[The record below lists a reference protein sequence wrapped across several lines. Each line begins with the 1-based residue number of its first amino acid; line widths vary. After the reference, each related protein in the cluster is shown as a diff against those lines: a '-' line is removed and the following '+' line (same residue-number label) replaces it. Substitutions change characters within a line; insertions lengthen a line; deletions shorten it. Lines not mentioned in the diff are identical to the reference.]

1 MRETLLEH
9 PDSAT
14 TVATLAGGP
23 AEDFPTQILGALG
36 VDLPQAGTGPAAPNN
51 GLALTDT
58 QKSWAAAVPD
68 QRLGRYLVRGEIGR
82 GGMGRVLVAEDPEL
96 GRVVAIKILL
106 DPSQVRH
113 DQLQRF
119 VAEARITSQL
129 EHPNIIPVHD
139 LGVTTGGQLYF
150 VMKRVDGQGLD
161 EVILRLAAGQAETL
175 EHWTRHRLL
184 TTFVQLCNAVGY
196 AHERGVLHRDLKP
209 ANVMLGRFGEVLLMD
224 WGVARLLEQMQ
235 PQDAAEDATVLDSI
249 SLAPNTTRTT
259 LEGATV
265 GTPGFLAPEQA
276 SGVFSALG
284 PFSDVWSLGAILY
297 ELITYKPAFTGATA
311 LQVLYQAAQS
321 SPKDPR
327 SRAPQLNIPDEIAE
341 ICLRSLALRPED
353 RFDTALELG
362 EAVEGFLEGSRRK
375 EAAAGHVAAADR
387 TWSRYRDLEKE
398 RDTLASRADILA
410 DTIPTWASL
419 AEKEELLT
427 ARARLDRLGE
437 ERGEMF
443 EGVVSSCEQALT
455 HDPLNAG
462 AHSLLA
468 QVHFS
473 RFEEAER
480 RNNLEGMRAAERRVL
495 RYDDGTFAPLLRG
508 LGAVTLRTDPPGA
521 EVICQEVLRE
531 GLVWQLGP
539 SKTLG
544 RTPLIRIPMEKGS
557 YLLTLRRTGKRDTR
571 YPILV
576 GRGVHWDSGP
586 SPIPLFS
593 DAEIGEGFVYIPS
606 GPFIAG
612 GDPGAAGALPQSN
625 PWEDG
630 YFIAAAPVTM
640 KSWCAFINA
649 VHQEDPAVARAR
661 LPRFDKASPY
671 WDFPDPGKPYVVPKV
686 DRDGDSWEPGFPV
699 FGISWEDALAYSEWL
714 AARDRRELTLP
725 TERQWEKSARAAD
738 GRFFPWG
745 DRFDASLC
753 KMTASRQG
761 AVHVESVGSFAGDQS
776 IYGVT
781 DLAGT
786 IREWCVPCGEDA
798 GGDRGAA
805 RGGSW
810 YASKGAG
817 CRAAARSL
825 HHKWTVYTSVGLRL
839 ACDLPNKASSSE

>member
-1 MRETLLEH
+1 MPETLLGNL
-9 PDSAT
+9 DSDT
-14 TVATLAGGP
+14 TAATLSGLP
-23 AEDFPTQILGALG
+23 AEEFPTQILGALG
-36 VDLPQAGTGPAAPNN
+36 VDLPQAGTGPAEPN
-51 GLALTDT
+51 ADMTVTDT
-58 QKSWAAAVPD
+58 QKSWAVGLPG
-68 QRLGRYLVRGEIGR
+68 QRLGRYVVRGEIGR

-96 GRVVAIKILL
+96 GRIVAIKVLL
-106 DPSQVRH
+106 DPSRVRH

-139 LGVTTGGQLYF
+139 LGVTPDGQLYF
-150 VMKRVDGQGLD
+150 VMKRVDGEGLD
-161 EVILRLAAGQAETL
+161 QVILRLAAGQADTV

-209 ANVMLGRFGEVLLMD
+209 ANVMLGSFGEVLLMD
-224 WGVARLLEQMQ
+224 WGVARLPEQMQ
-235 PQDAAEDATVLDSI
+235 PQDEAEESSSI
-249 SLAPNTTRTT
+249 SLAPNTTATT

-276 SGVFSALG
+276 SGIFSALG

-297 ELITYKPAFTGATA
+297 ELITHKPAFTGATA
-311 LQVLYQAAQS
+311 RQVLYTAAQS

-341 ICLRSLALRPED
+341 ICLRSLARQPGD

-387 TWSRYRDLEKE
+387 NWSRYRELERE
-398 RDTLASRADILA
+398 RDTLASRANILA

-419 AEKEELLT
+419 AEKEELLA

-455 HDPLNAG
+455 HDPQNPG

-480 RNNLEGMRAAERRVL
+480 RGNLEEMRAAERRVL
-495 RYDDGTFAPLLRG
+495 RYDDGTFAPLVRG
-508 LGAVTLRTDPPGA
+508 LGAVTLRTNPPGA
-521 EVICQEVLRE
+521 EVVCQQVLRE

-539 SKTLG
+539 ARTLG
-544 RTPLIRIPMEKGS
+544 RSPLIRIPMEKGS
-557 YLLTLRRTGKRDTR
+557 YLLTLKRTGKRDTQ
-571 YPILV
+571 YPIFIN
-576 GRGVHWDSGP
+576 RGLHWDSGP
-586 SPIPLFS
+586 SPIPIFS
-593 DAEIGEGFVYIPS
+593 DPAIGEDFVYIPS
-606 GPFIAG
+606 GPFVAG
-612 GDPGAAGALPQSN
+612 GDPSAAGALPRTT

-630 YFIAAAPVTM
+630 YFMARAPVTM
-640 KSWCAFINA
+640 KAWCMFINT
-649 VHQEDPAVARAR
+649 VHQKDPKAARAR

-671 WDFPDPGKPYVVPKV
+671 WESPDPGQPYVVPKL
-686 DRDGDSWEPGFPV
+686 DRDGDSWKPDFPV
-699 FGISWEDALAYSEWL
+699 FGVSWEDARAYSEWV
-714 AARDRRELTLP
+714 AARDLRPVSIP
-725 TERQWEKSARAAD
+725 TERQWEKSARAVD

-745 DRFDASLC
+745 NRFDASLC
-753 KMTASRQG
+753 KMTASREG
-761 AVHVESVGSFAGDQS
+761 AVHVVSVGSFKSDRS
-776 IYGVT
+776 VYGVT

-817 CRAAARSL
+817 CRSAARSL

-839 ACDLPNKASSSE
+839 ACALPKRTSSSE